1 MPAPRATQA
10 LPTRSLNRI
19 IAEAFR
25 RGWPFKVLPDGTVEV
40 TPPATQSPQ
49 DPFELVDM
57 GK

>member
-1 MPAPRATQA
+1 MGRATQT

-40 TPPATQSPQ
+40 TPPAVTPPQ
-49 DPFELVDM
+49 DPFDLVDM
-57 GK
+57 SK